1 VPQGAAH
8 PVRGEVVSIIPNH
21 ICPVIDLVDTF
32 TVVCADGSTEEWPVD
47 ARGRSG

>member
-1 VPQGAAH
+1 VSRPKL
-8 PVRGEVVSIIPNH
+8 GEVVSIVPNH

-32 TVVCADGSTEEWPVD
+32 VVVAADGRTEVWPVD